1 MESNF
6 RNRKIS
12 DTIRSRMEEKS
23 IVIFVAT
30 HVKCNPPA
38 IPIYVPLHVGREGK
52 DDLGYVGDNIGKNIS
67 ALNHLYG
74 ELTGLYWISQN
85 IQGMD
90 YIGLCHYRRYF
101 INEQKYPLNRQEY
114 LSILQ
119 DHDIIVPVHQQCD
132 GSYYDYFCQFHNGKD
147 LDAVGRALKKL
158 YPDYADSYDQAMSGQ
173 RFFYGNLMVT
183 GIDILKDYADWLFR
197 IFAEASSEID
207 VSGYDAYHKRVY
219 GFLSEQ
225 MLLTYI
231 LKNGLSCFEAPVGL
245 SEQKAETAMLIRQL
259 KDLLDLGK
267 REEAK
272 SLLTDTL
279 KKRPDLLAENADTE
293 GSLKKLLQSLR

>member
-1 MESNF
+1 M
-6 RNRKIS
+6 
-12 DTIRSRMEEKS
+12 DQKS
-23 IVIFVAT
+23 IIIFVAT

-52 DDLGYVGDNIGKNIS
+52 EDFGYVGDNIGKNIS
-67 ALNHLYG
+67 ALNDLYG

-101 INEQKYPLNRQEY
+101 INDQKYPMNRQEY
-114 LSILQ
+114 LSILK
-119 DHDIIVPVHQQCD
+119 DHDIIVPVQQQCD
-132 GSYYDYFCQFHNGKD
+132 GAYYDYFCQFHNGKD

-158 YPDYADSYDQAMSGQ
+158 YPDYAESYDRAMSGH

-183 GIDILKDYADWLFR
+183 GLDILKDYADWLFH
-197 IFAEASSEID
+197 IFAEASKEID
-207 VSGYDAYHKRVY
+207 VSSYDAYHKRVY

-225 MLLTYI
+225 MILTYI
-231 LKNGLSCFEAPVGL
+231 MKNGLSYHEVPVGL
-245 SEQKAETAMLIRQL
+245 SEQKAETAMLIDQL
-259 KDLLDLGK
+259 NNLLNHGK
-267 REEAK
+267 RAEAK
-272 SLLTDTL
+272 SLLQDTL

-293 GSLKKLLQSLR
+293 GTLKKLLQRLQ

>member
-1 MESNF
+1 M
-6 RNRKIS
+6 
-12 DTIRSRMEEKS
+12 DQKS
-23 IVIFVAT
+23 IIIFVAT

-38 IPIYVPLHVGREGK
+38 IPIYVPLHVGREGRE
-52 DDLGYVGDNIGKNIS
+52 DLGYVADNIGKNIS
-67 ALNHLYG
+67 ALNYLYG

-114 LSILQ
+114 LSILK

-132 GSYYDYFCQFHNGKD
+132 GAYYDYFCQFHNRQD

-183 GIDILKDYADWLFR
+183 GLDILKDYSDWLFH
-197 IFAEASSEID
+197 IFSEASKEID

-225 MLLTYI
+225 MILTYI
-231 LKNGLSCFEAPVGL
+231 LKNGLSYYEVPVGL
-245 SEQKAETAMLIRQL
+245 SEQKAETAMLIEQL
-259 KDLLDLGK
+259 NALLDRGK
-267 REEAK
+267 QNEAK
-272 SLLTDTL
+272 TLLTDAL
-279 KKRPDLLAENADTE
+279 KKRPDLLADNADTE
-293 GSLKKLLQSLR
+293 GTLKKLLQNLQ

>member
-1 MESNF
+1 M
-6 RNRKIS
+6 
-12 DTIRSRMEEKS
+12 DQKS
-23 IVIFVAT
+23 IIIFVAT
-30 HVKCNPPA
+30 HVKCSPPA

-52 DDLGYVGDNIGKNIS
+52 EDLGYVGDNIGKNIS
-67 ALNHLYG
+67 ALNYLYG

-114 LSILQ
+114 LSIL
-119 DHDIIVPVHQQCD
+119 DHHDIIVPVHQQCD
-132 GSYYDYFCQFHNGKD
+132 GTYYDYFCRFHNGKD

-158 YPDYADSYDQAMSGQ
+158 YPDYAESYDRAMSGQ

-183 GIDILKDYADWLFR
+183 GLDLLKDYADWLFH
-197 IFAEASSEID
+197 IFTEASKEID

-225 MLLTYI
+225 MILTYI
-231 LKNGLSCFEAPVGL
+231 MKNGLSYYEVPVGL
-245 SEQKAETAMLIRQL
+245 SEQKAETAMLIGQL
-259 KDLLDLGK
+259 NELLDCGK
-267 REEAK
+267 RAEAK
-272 SLLTDTL
+272 SLLKDTL

-293 GSLKKLLQSLR
+293 STLKKLLQRLQ

>member
-1 MESNF
+1 M
-6 RNRKIS
+6 
-12 DTIRSRMEEKS
+12 DQKS
-23 IVIFVAT
+23 IIIFVAT

-38 IPIYVPLHVGREGK
+38 IPIYVPLHVGREGRE
-52 DDLGYVGDNIGKNIS
+52 DLGYVADNIGKNIS
-67 ALNHLYG
+67 ALNYLYG

-85 IQGMD
+85 IRGMD

-114 LSILQ
+114 LSILK

-132 GSYYDYFCQFHNGKD
+132 GAYYDYFRQFHNRQD

-158 YPDYADSYDQAMSGQ
+158 YPDYADSYDQAMSGH

-183 GIDILKDYADWLFR
+183 GLDILKDYADWLFH
-197 IFAEASSEID
+197 IFSEASKEID

-225 MLLTYI
+225 MILTYI
-231 LKNGLSCFEAPVGL
+231 LKNGLSYYEVPVGL
-245 SEQKAETAMLIRQL
+245 SEQKAETAMLIEQL
-259 KDLLDLGK
+259 NGLLDRGK
-267 REEAK
+267 QNEAK
-272 SLLTDTL
+272 TLLTDAL
-279 KKRPDLLAENADTE
+279 KKRPDLLADNADTE
-293 GSLKKLLQSLR
+293 GALKKLLKDLQ